1 MNMFRIVSKLLLVFI
16 LTICISVSYSQDSL
30 HSNIELNLK
39 EHPPL
44 EIPLRYSGTY
54 GELRPN
60 HFHAG
65 VDLKT
70 QGREGFPVYAVEDGF
85 LSRIKVDTGSYG
97 KVIYLDH
104 PELNK
109 TTVYAHLNR
118 FSPKIQSYI
127 KGEQYLHQTYEIQ
140 RYLRPTQIPV
150 KKGEIIGYSGNTGN
164 SFGPHLHFEVRDRES
179 EEPVNPLQFGLEAT
193 DNDPPTIQG
202 LYLYESEEPHVV
214 TTFENRTMIALK
226 TVKERIHYSAT
237 DTISVQGYYS
247 FGIQS
252 FDRLDL
258 SANKN
263 GWYRLELK
271 RNDSLISQLTIDRF
285 NFTENP
291 LINRSID
298 YPFYET
304 SNNRVLLTTKEASN
318 PLGFFK
324 NSPSTELF
332 KAEVGKIDYWKL
344 TLSDYSGNTSSIDW
358 TTKGVEGV
366 KKLTIPFGNSTINQT
381 VNNQL
386 LEAQLIAIENSIY
399 SMEGVDFHLSGDT
412 LSIGPKDVLVR
423 NPLLLQIIPKEIKQK
438 PSWGSY
444 AFFGQIGKKET
455 NFIRKVESDTL
466 SVTLRN
472 TGDFHFAY
480 DSIAPVVT
488 PRNFSSGQAI
498 NGYRYLEIEA
508 EDKETGIKS
517 FEGYLDGQWVLFEH
531 EPKQNRFTFDTS
543 DILLIPGVHTLEFEV
558 EDLLGNKAKKTF
570 SLTIN

>member
-1 MNMFRIVSKLLLVFI
+1 MNMSRIFSRILFSII
-16 LTICISVSYSQDSL
+16 LTTCISISYAQDSL
-30 HSNIELNLK
+30 RLKTGLNLK

-140 RYLRPTQIPV
+140 RYLRPSQIPV

-164 SFGPHLHFEVRDRES
+164 SFGPHLHFEVRDRAS
-179 EEPVNPLQFGLEAT
+179 EEPMNPLQFGLEAI

-202 LYLYESEEPHVV
+202 FYLYESEEPQVV
-214 TTFENRTMIALK
+214 TTLENRTMISLK

-258 SANKN
+258 SSNKN
-263 GWYRLELK
+263 GWYRLALK
-271 RNDSLISQLTIDRF
+271 RNDSLISELIIDRF

-298 YPFYET
+298 YHFYET
-304 SNNRVLLTTKEASN
+304 SNNRVLLTTKEVSN

-324 NSPSTELF
+324 SSPSTELF
-332 KAEVGKIDYWKL
+332 KAEVEKIDDWEL
-344 TLSDYSGNTSSIDW
+344 TLGDYSGNTSSIDW

-366 KKLTIPFGNSTINQT
+366 KKLTLPVGNSTINQSL
-381 VNNQL
+381 NNQL
-386 LEAQLIAIENSIY
+386 LEAQLIAVENSIY
-399 SMEGVDFHLSGDT
+399 SIEGLDFRLSGDT
-412 LSIGPKDVLVR
+412 LSIRPKDVLVR
-423 NPLLLQIIPKEIKQK
+423 NPLLLKIIPKAIKQK
-438 PSWGSY
+438 PSWLSY
-444 AFFGQIGKKET
+444 AFLGQIGEKGT

-488 PRNFSSGQAI
+488 PRNFNSGQAI

-558 EDLLGNKAKKTF
+558 EDLLGNKTKKTF

>member
-1 MNMFRIVSKLLLVFI
+1 VSMSRIVSKLLLVFI
-16 LTICISVSYSQDSL
+16 LTICISASYSQDSL
-30 HSNIELNLK
+30 QSNIELNLN

-85 LSRIKVDTGSYG
+85 LSRIKVETGSYG
-97 KVIYLDH
+97 KVVYLDH

-118 FSPKIQSYI
+118 FSPKIQNYI

-140 RYLRPTQIPV
+140 RYLRPTQITV

-179 EEPVNPLQFGLEAT
+179 EEPMNPLQFGLEAK

-202 LYLYESEEPHVV
+202 LYLYESEEPQVV

-226 TVKERIHYSAT
+226 TVKERIQYSAT
-237 DTISVQGYYS
+237 DTIRVQGYYS

-271 RNDSLISQLTIDRF
+271 RNDSLISELTIDRF

-298 YPFYET
+298 YHFYET

-381 VNNQL
+381 VNNQF

-399 SMEGVDFHLSGDT
+399 SMEGLDFQLTGDT
-412 LSIGPKDVLVR
+412 LSIEPKEVLVR

-438 PSWGSY
+438 PSWVSY

-455 NFIRKVESDTL
+455 KFIRKVESDTL

>member
-1 MNMFRIVSKLLLVFI
+1 MSRIVSKLLLVFI
-16 LTICISVSYSQDSL
+16 LTICISASYSQDSL
-30 HSNIELNLK
+30 QSNIELNLNQ
-39 EHPPL
+39 HPPL
-44 EIPLRYSGTY
+44 KIPLRYSGTY

-85 LSRIKVDTGSYG
+85 LSRIKVETGSYG
-97 KVIYLDH
+97 KVVYLDH

-118 FSPKIQSYI
+118 FSPKIQNYI

-140 RYLRPTQIPV
+140 RYLRPTQITV

-179 EEPVNPLQFGLEAT
+179 EEPMNPLQFGLEAK

-202 LYLYESEEPHVV
+202 LYLYESEEPQVV

-226 TVKERIHYSAT
+226 TVKERIQYSAT

-271 RNDSLISQLTIDRF
+271 RNDSLITELTIDRF

-298 YPFYET
+298 YHFYET

-358 TTKGVEGV
+358 TTKGVEEV

-381 VNNQL
+381 VNNQF

-399 SMEGVDFHLSGDT
+399 SMEGLDFQLTGDT
-412 LSIGPKDVLVR
+412 LSIGPKEVLVR

-438 PSWGSY
+438 PSWVSY

-455 NFIRKVESDTL
+455 KFIRKVESDTL

>member
-1 MNMFRIVSKLLLVFI
+1 MSMSRIVSKLLLVFI
-16 LTICISVSYSQDSL
+16 LTVCISASYSQDSL
-30 HSNIELNLK
+30 QSNIELNLNQ
-39 EHPPL
+39 HPPL
-44 EIPLRYSGTY
+44 KIPLRYSGTY

-85 LSRIKVDTGSYG
+85 LSRIKVETGSYG
-97 KVIYLDH
+97 KVVYLDH
-104 PELNK
+104 PKLNK

-118 FSPKIQSYI
+118 FSPKIQNYI

-179 EEPVNPLQFGLEAT
+179 EEPMNPLQFGLEAK

-202 LYLYESEEPHVV
+202 LYLYESEEPQVV
-214 TTFENRTMIALK
+214 TTFENRTMIAMK

-271 RNDSLISQLTIDRF
+271 RNDSLITELTIDRF

-298 YPFYET
+298 YHFYET

-399 SMEGVDFHLSGDT
+399 SMEGIDFHLSGDT

-480 DSIAPVVT
+480 DSIAPIVT

-498 NGYRYLEIEA
+498 NGYRFLEIEA
-508 EDKETGIKS
+508 DDKETGIKS

>member
-1 MNMFRIVSKLLLVFI
+1 MSRIVSKLLLVFI
-16 LTICISVSYSQDSL
+16 LTICISASYSQDSL
-30 HSNIELNLK
+30 QSNIELNLN

-85 LSRIKVDTGSYG
+85 LSRIKVETGSYG
-97 KVIYLDH
+97 KVVYLDH
-104 PELNK
+104 PKLNK

-118 FSPKIQSYI
+118 FSPKIQNYI

-140 RYLRPTQIPV
+140 RYLRPTQITV

-179 EEPVNPLQFGLEAT
+179 EEPMNPLQFGLEAK

-202 LYLYESEEPHVV
+202 LYLYESEEPQVV

-226 TVKERIHYSAT
+226 TVKERIQYSAT

-271 RNDSLISQLTIDRF
+271 RNDSLITELTIDRF

-298 YPFYET
+298 YHFYET

-381 VNNQL
+381 MNNQF

-399 SMEGVDFHLSGDT
+399 SMEGLDFQLTGDT
-412 LSIGPKDVLVR
+412 LSIEPKEVLVR

-438 PSWGSY
+438 PSWVSY

-455 NFIRKVESDTL
+455 KFIRKVESDTL

>member
-1 MNMFRIVSKLLLVFI
+1 MSMSRIFSKLLLSFI
-16 LTICISVSYSQDSL
+16 IITCISASYSQDSVYRN
-30 HSNIELNLK
+30 SELNLK
-39 EHPPL
+39 NHPPL
-44 EIPLRYSGTY
+44 KIPLRYSGTY

-85 LSRIKVDTGSYG
+85 LSRIKVDIGSYG

-118 FSPKIQSYI
+118 FSPKIQSYV

-140 RYLRPTQIPV
+140 RYLRPSQIPV

-164 SFGPHLHFEVRDRES
+164 SFGPHLHFEVRERES
-179 EEPVNPLQFGLEAT
+179 EEPINPLQFGLEAA
-193 DNDPPTIQG
+193 DSDPPTIQG
-202 LYLYESEEPHVV
+202 FYLYESEEPQVV
-214 TTFENRTMIALK
+214 TAFENRTLIALN
-226 TVKERIHYSAT
+226 TVNERIHYSAT

-271 RNDSLISQLTIDRF
+271 RNDSLISELTIDRF

-298 YPFYET
+298 YHFYET
-304 SNNRVLLTTKEASN
+304 SNNRVLLTTKEAGN

-332 KAEVGKIDYWKL
+332 TAEVGKIDDWNL

-366 KKLTIPFGNSTINQT
+366 KKMTIPFGNSTINQS

-399 SMEGVDFHLSGDT
+399 SIEGIDLSLSGDT
-412 LSIGPKDVLVR
+412 ISVGPKDVLVR
-423 NPLLLQIIPKEIKQK
+423 NPLLLKIIPKEIKQK
-438 PSWGSY
+438 PSWLSY
-444 AFFGQIGKKET
+444 AFFGQIGKKGT
-455 NFIRKVESDTL
+455 SFIRKVESDTL

-480 DSIAPVVT
+480 DSIAPIVI

-498 NGYRYLEIEA
+498 NGYRYLEVEA

-517 FEGYLDGQWVLFEH
+517 FEGYLDGQWILFEY

-558 EDLLGNKAKKTF
+558 EDLLGNKSKKIF

>member
-1 MNMFRIVSKLLLVFI
+1 MSMSRIVSKLLLVFI
-16 LTICISVSYSQDSL
+16 LTICISASYSQDSL
-30 HSNIELNLK
+30 QSNIELNLNQ
-39 EHPPL
+39 HPPL
-44 EIPLRYSGTY
+44 KIPLRYSGTY

-70 QGREGFPVYAVEDGF
+70 QGREGFPVEDGF
-85 LSRIKVDTGSYG
+85 LSRIKVETGSYG
-97 KVIYLDH
+97 KVVYLDH

-118 FSPKIQSYI
+118 FSPKIQNYI

-140 RYLRPTQIPV
+140 RYLRPTQITV

-179 EEPVNPLQFGLEAT
+179 EEPMNPLQFGLEAK

-202 LYLYESEEPHVV
+202 LYLYESEEPQVV

-226 TVKERIHYSAT
+226 TVKERIQYSAT

-271 RNDSLISQLTIDRF
+271 RNDSLITELTIDRF

-298 YPFYET
+298 YHFYET

-358 TTKGVEGV
+358 TTKGVEEV

-381 VNNQL
+381 VNNQF

-399 SMEGVDFHLSGDT
+399 SMEGLDFQLTGDT
-412 LSIGPKDVLVR
+412 LSIGPKEVLVR

-438 PSWGSY
+438 PSWVSY

-455 NFIRKVESDTL
+455 KFIRKVESDTL

>member
-1 MNMFRIVSKLLLVFI
+1 VSMSRIVSKLLLVFI

-30 HSNIELNLK
+30 QSNIELNLNQ
-39 EHPPL
+39 HPPL
-44 EIPLRYSGTY
+44 KIPLRYSGTY

-85 LSRIKVDTGSYG
+85 LSRIKVETGSYG
-97 KVIYLDH
+97 KVVYLDH

-118 FSPKIQSYI
+118 FSPKIQNYI

-140 RYLRPTQIPV
+140 RYLRPTQITV

-179 EEPVNPLQFGLEAT
+179 EEPMNPLQFGLEAK

-202 LYLYESEEPHVV
+202 LYLYESEEPQVV

-226 TVKERIHYSAT
+226 TVKERIQYSAT

-271 RNDSLISQLTIDRF
+271 RNDSLITELTIDRF

-298 YPFYET
+298 YHFYET

-381 VNNQL
+381 VNNQF

-399 SMEGVDFHLSGDT
+399 SMEGLDFQLTGDT
-412 LSIGPKDVLVR
+412 LSIEPKEVLVR

-438 PSWGSY
+438 PSWVSY

-455 NFIRKVESDTL
+455 KFIRKVESDTL

>member
-1 MNMFRIVSKLLLVFI
+1 MSMSRIFSKLLFI
-16 LTICISVSYSQDSL
+16 YISTSCISTSYSQDSL

-39 EHPPL
+39 EYPPL

-140 RYLRPTQIPV
+140 RYLRPTQITV

-179 EEPVNPLQFGLEAT
+179 EEPMNPLQFGLEAT

-202 LYLYESEEPHVV
+202 LYLYESEEPQVV
-214 TTFENRTMIALK
+214 TTFENRTMIAMK

-332 KAEVGKIDYWKL
+332 KAELGKIDSWKL
-344 TLSDYSGNTSSIDW
+344 ILSDYSGNTSSMDW

-366 KKLTIPFGNSTINQT
+366 KKLTIPFGNSMTNQT

-399 SMEGVDFHLSGDT
+399 STKGLDFHISGDT
-412 LSIGPKDVLVR
+412 LSIGPKEVLVR
-423 NPLLLQIIPKEIKQK
+423 NPLLLKIIPKEIKQK
-438 PSWGSY
+438 PSWVSY

-480 DSIAPVVT
+480 DSIAPIVT

-498 NGYRYLEIEA
+498 NGYRFLEIEA
-508 EDKETGIKS
+508 DDKETGIKS

>member
-1 MNMFRIVSKLLLVFI
+1 M
-16 LTICISVSYSQDSL
+16 
-30 HSNIELNLK
+30 
-39 EHPPL
+39 
-44 EIPLRYSGTY
+44 
-54 GELRPN
+54 
-60 HFHAG
+60 
-65 VDLKT
+65 
-70 QGREGFPVYAVEDGF
+70 YAVEDGF

-140 RYLRPTQIPV
+140 RYLRPSQIPV

-179 EEPVNPLQFGLEAT
+179 EEPMNPLQFGLEAT

-202 LYLYESEEPHVV
+202 FYLFESEEPQLVA
-214 TTFENRTMIALK
+214 TFENRTMIALK
-226 TVKERIHYSAT
+226 TIKERIHYSAT

-271 RNDSLISQLTIDRF
+271 RNDSLISELIIDRF

-298 YPFYET
+298 YHFYET
-304 SNNRVLLTTKEASN
+304 SNNRVLLTTKEANN

-324 NSPSTELF
+324 NSPSAELF
-332 KAEVGKIDYWKL
+332 KAEVGKIDDWKL
-344 TLSDYSGNTSSIDW
+344 TLSDYSGNTSSLDW
-358 TTKGVEGV
+358 TTKGVQEV
-366 KKLTIPFGNSTINQT
+366 KKLTIPFGNSTINQI

-386 LEAQLIAIENSIY
+386 LEAQLIAIENSVY
-399 SMEGVDFHLSGDT
+399 STEGLDLRLSADT

-423 NPLLLQIIPKEIKQK
+423 NPLLLKIIPKEIKQK
-438 PSWGSY
+438 PSWLSY
-444 AFFGQIGKKET
+444 AFFGQIGKKGT

-466 SVTLRN
+466 SVTLGN

-488 PRNFSSGQAI
+488 PKNFSSGQAI

-543 DILLIPGVHTLEFEV
+543 DILLIPGVHTLEFEI

-570 SLTIN
+570 SLAIN

>member
-271 RNDSLISQLTIDRF
+271 RNDSLITELTIDRF

-399 SMEGVDFHLSGDT
+399 SMEGIDFHLSGDT

-480 DSIAPVVT
+480 DSIAPIVT

-508 EDKETGIKS
+508 DDKETGIKS

>member
-1 MNMFRIVSKLLLVFI
+1 VSMSRIFSKLLFI
-16 LTICISVSYSQDSL
+16 YISTSCISTSYSQDSL

-39 EHPPL
+39 EYPPL

-85 LSRIKVDTGSYG
+85 LSRIKVETGSYG
-97 KVIYLDH
+97 KVVYLDH
-104 PELNK
+104 PKLNK

-118 FSPKIQSYI
+118 FSPKIQNYI

-399 SMEGVDFHLSGDT
+399 SMEGVNLHLSGDT

-438 PSWGSY
+438 PNWGSY

-480 DSIAPVVT
+480 DSIAPIVT

-508 EDKETGIKS
+508 DDKETGIKS

>member
-1 MNMFRIVSKLLLVFI
+1 MSMSRIVSKLLLVFI
-16 LTICISVSYSQDSL
+16 LTVCISASYSQDSL
-30 HSNIELNLK
+30 QSNIELNLNQ
-39 EHPPL
+39 HPPL
-44 EIPLRYSGTY
+44 KIPLRYSGTY

-85 LSRIKVDTGSYG
+85 LSRIKVETGSYG
-97 KVIYLDH
+97 KVVYLDH
-104 PELNK
+104 PKLNK

-118 FSPKIQSYI
+118 FSPKIQNYI

-164 SFGPHLHFEVRDRES
+164 SFGPHLHFEVRDRET
-179 EEPVNPLQFGLEAT
+179 EEPMNPLQFSLEAT

-202 LYLYESEEPHVV
+202 LYLYESEEPQVV

-271 RNDSLISQLTIDRF
+271 RNDSLITELTIDRF

-298 YPFYET
+298 YHFYET

-344 TLSDYSGNTSSIDW
+344 MLSDYSGNTSSIDW

-399 SMEGVDFHLSGDT
+399 SMEGLDFRLTGDT
-412 LSIGPKDVLVR
+412 LSIEPKEVLVR

-438 PSWGSY
+438 PSWVSY

-455 NFIRKVESDTL
+455 KFIRKVESDTL

>member
-1 MNMFRIVSKLLLVFI
+1 VNMFRIVSKLLLVFI

-399 SMEGVDFHLSGDT
+399 SMEGLDFRLTGDT
-412 LSIGPKDVLVR
+412 LSIEPKEVLVR

-438 PSWGSY
+438 PSWVSY

-455 NFIRKVESDTL
+455 KFIRKVESDTL

>member
-1 MNMFRIVSKLLLVFI
+1 MSMSRIVSKLLLVFI
-16 LTICISVSYSQDSL
+16 LTICISASYSQDSL
-30 HSNIELNLK
+30 QSNIELNLNQQ
-39 EHPPL
+39 PPL
-44 EIPLRYSGTY
+44 KIPLRYSGTY

-85 LSRIKVDTGSYG
+85 LSRIKVETGSYG
-97 KVIYLDH
+97 KVVYLDH

-118 FSPKIQSYI
+118 FSPKIQNYI

-140 RYLRPTQIPV
+140 RYLRPTQITV

-179 EEPVNPLQFGLEAT
+179 EEPMNPLQFGLEAK

-202 LYLYESEEPHVV
+202 LYLYESEEPQVV

-226 TVKERIHYSAT
+226 TVKERIQYSAT

-271 RNDSLISQLTIDRF
+271 RNDSLITELTIDRF

-298 YPFYET
+298 YHFYET

-358 TTKGVEGV
+358 TTKGVEEV

-381 VNNQL
+381 VNNQF

-399 SMEGVDFHLSGDT
+399 SMEGLDFQLTGDT
-412 LSIGPKDVLVR
+412 LSIGPKEVLVR

-438 PSWGSY
+438 PSWVSY

-455 NFIRKVESDTL
+455 KFICKVESDTL

>member
-1 MNMFRIVSKLLLVFI
+1 MSMSRIVSKLLLVFI
-16 LTICISVSYSQDSL
+16 LTVCISASYSQDSL
-30 HSNIELNLK
+30 QSNIELNLNQ
-39 EHPPL
+39 HPPL
-44 EIPLRYSGTY
+44 KIPLRYSGTY

-85 LSRIKVDTGSYG
+85 LSRIKVETGSYG
-97 KVIYLDH
+97 KVVYLDH
-104 PELNK
+104 PKLNK

-118 FSPKIQSYI
+118 FSPKIQNYI

-140 RYLRPTQIPV
+140 RYLRPTQITV

-179 EEPVNPLQFGLEAT
+179 EEPMNPLQFGLEAK

-202 LYLYESEEPHVV
+202 LYLYESEEPQVV

-226 TVKERIHYSAT
+226 TVKERIQYSAT

-271 RNDSLISQLTIDRF
+271 RNDSLITELTIDRF

-298 YPFYET
+298 YHFYET

-399 SMEGVDFHLSGDT
+399 SMEGLDFRLTGDT
-412 LSIGPKDVLVR
+412 LSIEPKEVLVR

-438 PSWGSY
+438 PSWVSY

-455 NFIRKVESDTL
+455 KFIRKVESDTL

>member
-1 MNMFRIVSKLLLVFI
+1 MSMSRIVSKLLLVFI
-16 LTICISVSYSQDSL
+16 LTVCISASYSQDSL
-30 HSNIELNLK
+30 QSNIELNLNQ
-39 EHPPL
+39 HPPL
-44 EIPLRYSGTY
+44 KIPLRYSGTY

-85 LSRIKVDTGSYG
+85 LSRIKVETGSYG
-97 KVIYLDH
+97 KVVYLDH

-118 FSPKIQSYI
+118 FSPKIQNYI

-140 RYLRPTQIPV
+140 RYLRPTQITV

-179 EEPVNPLQFGLEAT
+179 EEPMNPLQFGLEAK

-202 LYLYESEEPHVV
+202 LYLYESEEPQVV

-226 TVKERIHYSAT
+226 TVKERIQYSAT

-271 RNDSLISQLTIDRF
+271 RNDSLITELTIDRF

-298 YPFYET
+298 YHFYET

-399 SMEGVDFHLSGDT
+399 SMEGLDFRLTGDT
-412 LSIGPKDVLVR
+412 LSIEPKEVLVR

-438 PSWGSY
+438 PSWVSY

-455 NFIRKVESDTL
+455 KFIRKVESDTL

>member
-1 MNMFRIVSKLLLVFI
+1 MSMSRIFSKLLFSFI
-16 LTICISVSYSQDSL
+16 LTICISISYSQDSF
-30 HSNIELNLK
+30 HSNTGLNLK

-118 FSPKIQSYI
+118 FSPKIQNYI

-179 EEPVNPLQFGLEAT
+179 EEPMNPLQFGLEAE
-193 DNDPPTIQG
+193 DSDPPTIQG
-202 LYLYESEEPHVV
+202 FYLYESEEPQVV

-226 TVKERIHYSAT
+226 TVKERIRYSAI
-237 DTISVQGYYS
+237 DTINVQGYYS

-271 RNDSLISQLTIDRF
+271 RNDSLISELIIDRF

-298 YPFYET
+298 YHFYET
-304 SNNRVLLTTKEASN
+304 SNNRVLLTTQEASN

-332 KAEVGKIDYWKL
+332 KAEVGKLDYWKL

-366 KKLTIPFGNSTINQT
+366 KKLALPFGNSTINQS

-399 SMEGVDFHLSGDT
+399 SIESLDFRLSGDT
-412 LSIGPKDVLVR
+412 LSIEPKNVLVR
-423 NPLLLQIIPKEIKQK
+423 NPLLLKIIPKEIKQK
-438 PSWGSY
+438 PSWLSY
-444 AFFGQIGKKET
+444 AFFGQIGKKGT
-455 NFIRKVESDTL
+455 NFIRKVESDTI
-466 SVTLRN
+466 SVTLRD
-472 TGDFHFAY
+472 TGHFHFAY

-508 EDKETGIKS
+508 EDKETEIKS

>member
-1 MNMFRIVSKLLLVFI
+1 MSMSRIVSKLLLVFI
-16 LTICISVSYSQDSL
+16 LTICISASYSQDSL
-30 HSNIELNLK
+30 QSNIELNLN

-85 LSRIKVDTGSYG
+85 LSRIKVETGSYG
-97 KVIYLDH
+97 KVVYLDH
-104 PELNK
+104 PKLNK

-118 FSPKIQSYI
+118 FSPKIQNYI

-140 RYLRPTQIPV
+140 RYLRPTQITV

-179 EEPVNPLQFGLEAT
+179 EEPMNPLQFGLEAK

-202 LYLYESEEPHVV
+202 LYLYESEEPQVV

-226 TVKERIHYSAT
+226 TVKERIQYSAT

-271 RNDSLISQLTIDRF
+271 RNDSLISELTIDRF

-298 YPFYET
+298 YHFYET

-381 VNNQL
+381 MNNQF

-399 SMEGVDFHLSGDT
+399 SMEGLDFQLTGDT
-412 LSIGPKDVLVR
+412 LSIEPKEVLVR

-438 PSWGSY
+438 PSWVSY

-455 NFIRKVESDTL
+455 KFIRKVESDTL

>member
-1 MNMFRIVSKLLLVFI
+1 MSMSRIFSRI
-16 LTICISVSYSQDSL
+16 LFSLISTICISISYAQDSL
-30 HSNIELNLK
+30 PTKTELNLK
-39 EHPPL
+39 DHPPL
-44 EIPLRYSGTY
+44 DIPLRYSGTY

-140 RYLRPTQIPV
+140 RYLRAAQIPV

-179 EEPVNPLQFGLEAT
+179 EEPINPLQFGLEAA
-193 DNDPPTIQG
+193 DHDPPTIQG
-202 LYLYESEEPHVV
+202 FYLYESEEPQVV

-226 TVKERIHYSAT
+226 TIKERIHYSVT
-237 DTISVQGYYS
+237 DTIDVQGFYS

-263 GWYRLELK
+263 GWYRLELM
-271 RNDSLISQLTIDRF
+271 RNDSLISELTIDRF

-298 YPFYET
+298 YQFYET
-304 SNNRVLLTTKEASN
+304 SNNRVLLTTKETSN

-324 NSPSTELF
+324 KSPSSELF
-332 KAEVGKIDYWKL
+332 KAEVGKIDDWKL
-344 TLSDYSGNTSSIDW
+344 TLSDYSGNTSSIYW
-358 TTKGVEGV
+358 TTKGVRGV
-366 KKLTIPFGNSTINQT
+366 KKMTMPFGNSTINQHA
-381 VNNQL
+381 NNQL
-386 LEAQLIAIENSIY
+386 LEAQLIAVENSIY
-399 SMEGVDFHLSGDT
+399 SIEDLDFHLSGDT

-423 NPLLLQIIPKEIKQK
+423 NPLLLKIIAKEIKQK
-438 PSWGSY
+438 PSWLSY
-444 AFFGQIGKKET
+444 AFLGQMGKKGT

-466 SVTLRN
+466 SITLRN

-517 FEGYLDGQWVLFEH
+517 FEGYLDGQWILFEH

>member
-1 MNMFRIVSKLLLVFI
+1 M
-16 LTICISVSYSQDSL
+16 
-30 HSNIELNLK
+30 
-39 EHPPL
+39 
-44 EIPLRYSGTY
+44 
-54 GELRPN
+54 
-60 HFHAG
+60 
-65 VDLKT
+65 
-70 QGREGFPVYAVEDGF
+70 
-85 LSRIKVDTGSYG
+85 
-97 KVIYLDH
+97 
-104 PELNK
+104 
-109 TTVYAHLNR
+109 
-118 FSPKIQSYI
+118 
-127 KGEQYLHQTYEIQ
+127 
-140 RYLRPTQIPV
+140 
-150 KKGEIIGYSGNTGN
+150 
-164 SFGPHLHFEVRDRES
+164 
-179 EEPVNPLQFGLEAT
+179 NPLQFGLEAA
-193 DNDPPTIQG
+193 DYDPPTIQG
-202 LYLYESEEPHVV
+202 FYLYESEQPQVV

-226 TVKERIHYSAT
+226 TVKERIRYSAT

-271 RNDSLISQLTIDRF
+271 RNDSLISELIIDRF

-298 YPFYET
+298 YHFYEA
-304 SNNRVLLTTKEASN
+304 SNNRVLLTTKETSN

-324 NSPSTELF
+324 NSPSNELF
-332 KAEVGKIDYWKL
+332 KAEAGKIDDWKL

-358 TTKGVEGV
+358 TTKGVKGV
-366 KKLTIPFGNSTINQT
+366 KKMSIPFGNSEINQR

-386 LEAQLIAIENSIY
+386 LDAQLIAIENSIY
-399 SMEGVDFHLSGDT
+399 SIEGLDFYLSGDT

-423 NPLLLQIIPKEIKQK
+423 NPLLLKIIPKEIKQK
-438 PSWGSY
+438 PSWLSY
-444 AFFGQIGKKET
+444 AFFGRIGKKGT
-455 NFIRKVESDTL
+455 NFIRKVELDTL

-517 FEGYLDGQWVLFEH
+517 FEGSIDGQWVLFEH

-543 DILLIPGVHTLEFEV
+543 DILLIPGVHTLKFEI
-558 EDLLGNKAKKTF
+558 EDLLGNKTKKTF

>member
-1 MNMFRIVSKLLLVFI
+1 MNMSRIPSKLLFAFI

-30 HSNIELNLK
+30 YSNTELNLR

-44 EIPLRYSGTY
+44 GIPLRYSGTY

-104 PELNK
+104 PEINK
-109 TTVYAHLNR
+109 STVYAHLNR
-118 FSPKIQSYI
+118 FSPKIQNYI

-179 EEPVNPLQFGLEAT
+179 EEPMNPLQFGLEAA
-193 DNDPPTIQG
+193 DHDPPTIQG
-202 LYLYESEEPHVV
+202 FYLYESEQPQVV

-226 TVKERIHYSAT
+226 TVKERIRYSAT

-271 RNDSLISQLTIDRF
+271 RNDSLISELIIDRF

-298 YPFYET
+298 YHFYEA
-304 SNNRVLLTTKEASN
+304 SNNRVLLATKETSN

-324 NSPSTELF
+324 NSPSNELF
-332 KAEVGKIDYWKL
+332 KAEAGKIDDWKL

-358 TTKGVEGV
+358 TTKGVKGV
-366 KKLTIPFGNSTINQT
+366 KKMSIPFGNSEINQR

-386 LEAQLIAIENSIY
+386 LDAQLIAIENSIY
-399 SMEGVDFHLSGDT
+399 SIEGLDFYLSGDT

-423 NPLLLQIIPKEIKQK
+423 NPLLLKIIPKEIKQK
-438 PSWGSY
+438 PSWLSY
-444 AFFGQIGKKET
+444 AFFGRISKKGT
-455 NFIRKVESDTL
+455 NFIRKVELDTL

-517 FEGYLDGQWVLFEH
+517 FEGSIDGQWVLFEH

-543 DILLIPGVHTLEFEV
+543 DILLIPGVHTLEFEI
-558 EDLLGNKAKKTF
+558 EDLLGNKTKKTF

>member
-1 MNMFRIVSKLLLVFI
+1 MSMSRIVSKLLLVFI
-16 LTICISVSYSQDSL
+16 LTVCISASYSQDSL
-30 HSNIELNLK
+30 QSNIELNLNQ
-39 EHPPL
+39 HPPL
-44 EIPLRYSGTY
+44 KIPLRYSGTY

-85 LSRIKVDTGSYG
+85 LSRIKVETGSYG
-97 KVIYLDH
+97 KVVYLDH
-104 PELNK
+104 PKLNK

-118 FSPKIQSYI
+118 FSPKIQNYI

-140 RYLRPTQIPV
+140 RYLRPTQITV

-179 EEPVNPLQFGLEAT
+179 EEPMNPLQFGLEAK

-202 LYLYESEEPHVV
+202 LYLYESEEPQVV

-298 YPFYET
+298 YHFYET

-318 PLGFFK
+318 PLSFFK

-399 SMEGVDFHLSGDT
+399 SMEGLDFHLTGDT
-412 LSIGPKDVLVR
+412 LSTGPKEVLVR

-438 PSWGSY
+438 PSWVSY

-455 NFIRKVESDTL
+455 KFIRKVESDTL

>member
-1 MNMFRIVSKLLLVFI
+1 MSMSRIFSKLLLIFI
-16 LTICISVSYSQDSL
+16 LINCISASYSQDSVYKN
-30 HSNIELNLK
+30 SELNLK
-39 EHPPL
+39 DHPPL
-44 EIPLRYSGTY
+44 KIPLRYSGTY

-85 LSRIKVDTGSYG
+85 LSRIKVDIGSYG

-118 FSPKIQSYI
+118 FSPKIQSYV

-140 RYLRPTQIPV
+140 RYLRPSQIPV

-164 SFGPHLHFEVRDRES
+164 SFGPHLHFEVRERES
-179 EEPVNPLQFGLEAT
+179 EEPINPLQFGLEAA
-193 DNDPPTIQG
+193 DSDPPTIQG
-202 LYLYESEEPHVV
+202 FYLYESEEPQVV
-214 TTFENRTMIALK
+214 TAFENRTLIALN
-226 TVKERIHYSAT
+226 TVNERIHYSAT

-271 RNDSLISQLTIDRF
+271 RNDSLISELIIDRF

-298 YPFYET
+298 YHFYET
-304 SNNRVLLTTKEASN
+304 SNNRVLLTTKEAGN

-332 KAEVGKIDYWKL
+332 TAEVGKIDDWNL

-366 KKLTIPFGNSTINQT
+366 KKMTIPFGNSTINQS

-399 SMEGVDFHLSGDT
+399 SIEGIDLSLSGDT
-412 LSIGPKDVLVR
+412 ISVGPKDVLVR
-423 NPLLLQIIPKEIKQK
+423 NPLLLKIIPKEIKQK
-438 PSWGSY
+438 PSWLSY
-444 AFFGQIGKKET
+444 AFFGQIGKKGT
-455 NFIRKVESDTL
+455 SFIRKVESDTL

-480 DSIAPVVT
+480 DSIAPIVI

-498 NGYRYLEIEA
+498 NGYRYLEVEA

-517 FEGYLDGQWVLFEH
+517 FEGYLDGQWVLFEY

-558 EDLLGNKAKKTF
+558 EDLLGNKSKKTF

>member
-1 MNMFRIVSKLLLVFI
+1 MNMSRIPSKLLFAFI
-16 LTICISVSYSQDSL
+16 LTICISASYSQDSL
-30 HSNIELNLK
+30 YSNTELNLR

-44 EIPLRYSGTY
+44 GIPLRYSGTY

-104 PELNK
+104 PEINK
-109 TTVYAHLNR
+109 STVYAHLNR
-118 FSPKIQSYI
+118 FSPKIQNYI

-164 SFGPHLHFEVRDRES
+164 SFGPHLHFEVRDRET
-179 EEPVNPLQFGLEAT
+179 EEPMNPLQFGLEAA
-193 DNDPPTIQG
+193 DHDPPTIQG
-202 LYLYESEEPHVV
+202 FYLYESEQPQVV

-226 TVKERIHYSAT
+226 TVKERIRYSAT

-271 RNDSLISQLTIDRF
+271 RNDSLISELIIDRF

-298 YPFYET
+298 YHFYEA
-304 SNNRVLLTTKEASN
+304 SNNRVLLATKETSN

-324 NSPSTELF
+324 NSPSNELF
-332 KAEVGKIDYWKL
+332 KAEAGKIDDWKL

-358 TTKGVEGV
+358 TTKGVKGV
-366 KKLTIPFGNSTINQT
+366 KKMSIPFGNSEINQR

-386 LEAQLIAIENSIY
+386 LDAQLIAIENSIY
-399 SMEGVDFHLSGDT
+399 SIEGLDFYLSGDT

-423 NPLLLQIIPKEIKQK
+423 NPLLLKIIPKEIKQK
-438 PSWGSY
+438 PSWLSY
-444 AFFGQIGKKET
+444 AFFGRIGKKGT
-455 NFIRKVESDTL
+455 NFIRKVELDTL

-488 PRNFSSGQAI
+488 PRNFSTGQAI

-517 FEGYLDGQWVLFEH
+517 FEGSIDGQWVLFEH

-543 DILLIPGVHTLEFEV
+543 DILLIPGVHTLEFEI
-558 EDLLGNKAKKTF
+558 EDLLGNKTKKTF

>member
-1 MNMFRIVSKLLLVFI
+1 VSMSRIVSKLLLVFI
-16 LTICISVSYSQDSL
+16 LTVCISASYSQDSL
-30 HSNIELNLK
+30 QSNIELNLNQ
-39 EHPPL
+39 HPPL
-44 EIPLRYSGTY
+44 KIPLRYSGTY

-85 LSRIKVDTGSYG
+85 LSRIKVETGSYG
-97 KVIYLDH
+97 KVVYLDH
-104 PELNK
+104 PKLNK

-118 FSPKIQSYI
+118 FSPKIQNYI

-164 SFGPHLHFEVRDRES
+164 SFGPHLHFEVRDRET
-179 EEPVNPLQFGLEAT
+179 EEPMNPLQFSLEAT

-202 LYLYESEEPHVV
+202 LYLYESEEPQVV

-271 RNDSLISQLTIDRF
+271 RNDSLISELTIDRF

-298 YPFYET
+298 YHFYET

-399 SMEGVDFHLSGDT
+399 SMEGLDFRLTGDT
-412 LSIGPKDVLVR
+412 LSIEPKEVLVR

-438 PSWGSY
+438 PSWVSY

-455 NFIRKVESDTL
+455 KFIRKVESDTL

>member
-226 TVKERIHYSAT
+226 TVKERIQYSAT

-399 SMEGVDFHLSGDT
+399 SMEGIDFHLSGDT

>member
-1 MNMFRIVSKLLLVFI
+1 MSRIVSKLLLVFI
-16 LTICISVSYSQDSL
+16 LTICISASYSQDSL
-30 HSNIELNLK
+30 QSNIELNLN

-85 LSRIKVDTGSYG
+85 LSRIKVETGSYG
-97 KVIYLDH
+97 KVVYLDH

-118 FSPKIQSYI
+118 FSPKIQNYI

-140 RYLRPTQIPV
+140 RYLRPTQITV

-179 EEPVNPLQFGLEAT
+179 EEPMNPLQFGLEAK

-202 LYLYESEEPHVV
+202 LYLYESEEPQVV

-226 TVKERIHYSAT
+226 TVKERIQYSAT
-237 DTISVQGYYS
+237 DTIRVQGYYS

-271 RNDSLISQLTIDRF
+271 RNDSLISELTIDRF

-298 YPFYET
+298 YHFYET

-332 KAEVGKIDYWKL
+332 KAELGKIDYWKL

-381 VNNQL
+381 VNNQF

-399 SMEGVDFHLSGDT
+399 SMEGLDFQLTGDT
-412 LSIGPKDVLVR
+412 LSIEPKEVLVR

-438 PSWGSY
+438 PSWVSY

-455 NFIRKVESDTL
+455 KFIRKVESDTL

>member
-1 MNMFRIVSKLLLVFI
+1 MSMSRIFSKLLLSFI
-16 LTICISVSYSQDSL
+16 IITCISASYSQDSVYRN
-30 HSNIELNLK
+30 SELNLK
-39 EHPPL
+39 NHPPL
-44 EIPLRYSGTY
+44 KIPLRYSGTY

-85 LSRIKVDTGSYG
+85 LSRIKVDIGSYG

-118 FSPKIQSYI
+118 FSPKIQSYV

-140 RYLRPTQIPV
+140 RYLRPSQIPV

-164 SFGPHLHFEVRDRES
+164 SFGPHLHFEVRERES
-179 EEPVNPLQFGLEAT
+179 EEPINPLQFGLEAA
-193 DNDPPTIQG
+193 DSDPPTIQG
-202 LYLYESEEPHVV
+202 FYLYESEEPQVV
-214 TTFENRTMIALK
+214 TAFENRTLIALN
-226 TVKERIHYSAT
+226 TVNERIHYSAT

-271 RNDSLISQLTIDRF
+271 RNDSLISELIIDRF

-298 YPFYET
+298 YHFYET
-304 SNNRVLLTTKEASN
+304 SNNRVLLTTKEAGN

-332 KAEVGKIDYWKL
+332 TAEVGKIDDWNL

-366 KKLTIPFGNSTINQT
+366 KKMTIPFGNSTINQS

-399 SMEGVDFHLSGDT
+399 SIEGIDLSLSGDT
-412 LSIGPKDVLVR
+412 ISVGPKDVLVR
-423 NPLLLQIIPKEIKQK
+423 NPLLLKIIPKEIKQK
-438 PSWGSY
+438 PSWLSY
-444 AFFGQIGKKET
+444 AFFGQIGKKGT
-455 NFIRKVESDTL
+455 SFIRKVESDTL

-480 DSIAPVVT
+480 DSIAPIVI

-498 NGYRYLEIEA
+498 NGYRYLEVEA

-517 FEGYLDGQWVLFEH
+517 FEGYLDGQWILFEY

-558 EDLLGNKAKKTF
+558 EDLLGNKSKKIF

>member
-1 MNMFRIVSKLLLVFI
+1 MSRIVSKLLLVFI
-16 LTICISVSYSQDSL
+16 LTICISASYSQDSL
-30 HSNIELNLK
+30 QSNIELNLN

-85 LSRIKVDTGSYG
+85 LSRIKVETGSYG
-97 KVIYLDH
+97 KVVYLDH
-104 PELNK
+104 PKLNK

-118 FSPKIQSYI
+118 FSPKIQNYI

-140 RYLRPTQIPV
+140 RYLRPTQITV

-179 EEPVNPLQFGLEAT
+179 EEPMNPLQFGLEAK

-202 LYLYESEEPHVV
+202 LYLYESEEPQVV

-226 TVKERIHYSAT
+226 TVKERIQYSAT

-271 RNDSLISQLTIDRF
+271 RNDSLISELTIDRF

-298 YPFYET
+298 YHFYET

-381 VNNQL
+381 VNNQF

-399 SMEGVDFHLSGDT
+399 SMEGLDFQLTGDT
-412 LSIGPKDVLVR
+412 LSIEPKEVLVR

-438 PSWGSY
+438 PSWVSY

-455 NFIRKVESDTL
+455 KFIRKVESDTL

>member
-1 MNMFRIVSKLLLVFI
+1 MNMSRIPSKLLFAFI
-16 LTICISVSYSQDSL
+16 LTICISASYSQDSL
-30 HSNIELNLK
+30 YSNTELNLR

-44 EIPLRYSGTY
+44 GIPLRYSGTY

-104 PELNK
+104 PEINK
-109 TTVYAHLNR
+109 STVYAHLNR
-118 FSPKIQSYI
+118 FSPKIQNYI

-179 EEPVNPLQFGLEAT
+179 EEPMNPLQFGLEAA
-193 DNDPPTIQG
+193 DHDPPTIQG
-202 LYLYESEEPHVV
+202 FYLYESEQPQVV

-226 TVKERIHYSAT
+226 TVKERIRYSAT

-271 RNDSLISQLTIDRF
+271 RNDSLISELIIDRF

-298 YPFYET
+298 YHFYEA
-304 SNNRVLLTTKEASN
+304 SNNRVLLATKETSN

-332 KAEVGKIDYWKL
+332 KAEAGKIDDWKL

-358 TTKGVEGV
+358 TTKGVEEV
-366 KKLTIPFGNSTINQT
+366 KKMSIPFGNSEINQR

-386 LEAQLIAIENSIY
+386 LDAQLIAIENSIY
-399 SMEGVDFHLSGDT
+399 SIEGLDFYLSGDT

-423 NPLLLQIIPKEIKQK
+423 NPLLLKIIPKEIKQK
-438 PSWGSY
+438 PSWLSY
-444 AFFGQIGKKET
+444 AFFGRISKKGT

-517 FEGYLDGQWVLFEH
+517 FEGSIDGQWVLFEH

-543 DILLIPGVHTLEFEV
+543 DILLIPGVHTLEFEI
-558 EDLLGNKAKKTF
+558 EDLLGNKTKKTF

>member
-1 MNMFRIVSKLLLVFI
+1 MSMSRIVSKLLLVFI
-16 LTICISVSYSQDSL
+16 LTICISASYSQDSL
-30 HSNIELNLK
+30 QSNIELNLNQ
-39 EHPPL
+39 HPPL
-44 EIPLRYSGTY
+44 KIPLRYSGTY

-85 LSRIKVDTGSYG
+85 LSRIKVETGSYG
-97 KVIYLDH
+97 KVVYLDH

-118 FSPKIQSYI
+118 FSPKIQNYI

-140 RYLRPTQIPV
+140 RYLRPTQITV

-179 EEPVNPLQFGLEAT
+179 EEPMNPLQFGLEAK

-202 LYLYESEEPHVV
+202 LYLYESEEPQVV

-226 TVKERIHYSAT
+226 TVKERIQYSAT

-271 RNDSLISQLTIDRF
+271 RNDSLISELTIDRF

-298 YPFYET
+298 YHFYET

-358 TTKGVEGV
+358 TTKGVEEV

-381 VNNQL
+381 VNNQF

-399 SMEGVDFHLSGDT
+399 SMEGLDFQLTGDT
-412 LSIGPKDVLVR
+412 LSIGPKEVLVR

-438 PSWGSY
+438 PSWVSY

-455 NFIRKVESDTL
+455 KFICKVESDTL

>member
-1 MNMFRIVSKLLLVFI
+1 MSMSRIVSKLLLVFI

-30 HSNIELNLK
+30 QSNIELNLNQ
-39 EHPPL
+39 HPPL
-44 EIPLRYSGTY
+44 KIPLRYSGTY

-85 LSRIKVDTGSYG
+85 LSRIKVETGSYG
-97 KVIYLDH
+97 KVVYLDH

-118 FSPKIQSYI
+118 FSPKIQNYI

-140 RYLRPTQIPV
+140 RYLRPTQITV

-179 EEPVNPLQFGLEAT
+179 EEPMNPLQFGLEAK

-202 LYLYESEEPHVV
+202 LYLYESEEPQVV

-226 TVKERIHYSAT
+226 TVKERIQYSAT

-271 RNDSLISQLTIDRF
+271 RNDSLISELTIDRF

-298 YPFYET
+298 YHFYET

-381 VNNQL
+381 VNNQF

-399 SMEGVDFHLSGDT
+399 SMEGLDFQLTGDT
-412 LSIGPKDVLVR
+412 LSIEPKEVLVR

-438 PSWGSY
+438 PSWVSY

-455 NFIRKVESDTL
+455 KFIRKVESDTL

>member
-1 MNMFRIVSKLLLVFI
+1 MSMSRIVSKLLLVFI
-16 LTICISVSYSQDSL
+16 LTICISASYSQDSL
-30 HSNIELNLK
+30 QSNIELNLN

-85 LSRIKVDTGSYG
+85 LSRIKVETGSYG
-97 KVIYLDH
+97 KVVYLDH

-118 FSPKIQSYI
+118 FSPKIQNYI

-179 EEPVNPLQFGLEAT
+179 EEPMNPLQFGLEAK

-202 LYLYESEEPHVV
+202 LYLYESEEPQVV

-226 TVKERIHYSAT
+226 TVKERIQYSAT
-237 DTISVQGYYS
+237 DTIRVQGYYS

-271 RNDSLISQLTIDRF
+271 RNDSLISELTIDRF

-298 YPFYET
+298 YHFYET

-381 VNNQL
+381 VNNQF

-399 SMEGVDFHLSGDT
+399 SMEGLDFQLTGDT
-412 LSIGPKDVLVR
+412 LSIEPKEVLVR

-438 PSWGSY
+438 PSWVSY

-455 NFIRKVESDTL
+455 KFIRKVESDTL

-558 EDLLGNKAKKTF
+558 EDLLGNKVKKTF

>member
-1 MNMFRIVSKLLLVFI
+1 MSMSRIVSKLLLVFI
-16 LTICISVSYSQDSL
+16 LTICISASYSQDSL
-30 HSNIELNLK
+30 QSNIELNLNQ
-39 EHPPL
+39 HPPL
-44 EIPLRYSGTY
+44 KIPLRYSGTY

-85 LSRIKVDTGSYG
+85 LSRIKVETGSYG
-97 KVIYLDH
+97 KVVYLDH

-118 FSPKIQSYI
+118 FSPKIQNYI

-140 RYLRPTQIPV
+140 RYLRPTQITV

-179 EEPVNPLQFGLEAT
+179 EEPMNPLQFGLEAK

-202 LYLYESEEPHVV
+202 LYLYESEEPQVV

-226 TVKERIHYSAT
+226 TVKERIQYSAT

-271 RNDSLISQLTIDRF
+271 RNDSLITELTIDRF

-298 YPFYET
+298 YHFYET

-381 VNNQL
+381 VNNQF

-399 SMEGVDFHLSGDT
+399 SMEGLDFQLTGDT
-412 LSIGPKDVLVR
+412 LSIGPKEVLVR

-438 PSWGSY
+438 PSWVSY

-455 NFIRKVESDTL
+455 KFIRKVESDTL

>member
-1 MNMFRIVSKLLLVFI
+1 MSMSRIVSKLLLVFI

-30 HSNIELNLK
+30 QSNIELNLNQ
-39 EHPPL
+39 HPPL

-85 LSRIKVDTGSYG
+85 LSRIKVETGSYG
-97 KVIYLDH
+97 KVVYLDH

-118 FSPKIQSYI
+118 FSPKIQNYI

-140 RYLRPTQIPV
+140 RYLRPTQITV

-179 EEPVNPLQFGLEAT
+179 EEPMNPLQFGLEAK

-202 LYLYESEEPHVV
+202 LYLYESEEPQVV

-226 TVKERIHYSAT
+226 TVKERIQYSAT

-271 RNDSLISQLTIDRF
+271 RNDSLISELTIDRF

-298 YPFYET
+298 YHFYET

-381 VNNQL
+381 VNNQF

-399 SMEGVDFHLSGDT
+399 SMEGLDFQLTGDT
-412 LSIGPKDVLVR
+412 LSIEPKEVLVR

-438 PSWGSY
+438 PSWVSY

-455 NFIRKVESDTL
+455 KFIRKVESDTL

>member
-1 MNMFRIVSKLLLVFI
+1 VSMSRIVSKLLLVFI

-30 HSNIELNLK
+30 QSNIELNLNQ
-39 EHPPL
+39 HPPL

-85 LSRIKVDTGSYG
+85 LSRIKVETGSYG
-97 KVIYLDH
+97 KVVYLDH

-118 FSPKIQSYI
+118 FSPKIQNYI

-140 RYLRPTQIPV
+140 RYLRPTQITV

-179 EEPVNPLQFGLEAT
+179 EEPMNPLQFGLEAK

-202 LYLYESEEPHVV
+202 LYLYESEEPQVV

-226 TVKERIHYSAT
+226 TVKERIQYSAT

-271 RNDSLISQLTIDRF
+271 RNDSLITELTIDRF

-298 YPFYET
+298 YHFYET

-399 SMEGVDFHLSGDT
+399 SMEGLDFRLTGDT
-412 LSIGPKDVLVR
+412 LSIEPKEVLVR

-438 PSWGSY
+438 PSWVSY

-455 NFIRKVESDTL
+455 KFIRKVESDTL

>member
-1 MNMFRIVSKLLLVFI
+1 MSMSRIFSRI
-16 LTICISVSYSQDSL
+16 LFSLISTICISTSYAQDSL
-30 HSNIELNLK
+30 PTKTELNLT

-44 EIPLRYSGTY
+44 DIPLRYSGTY

-60 HFHAG
+60 HFYAG

-118 FSPKIQSYI
+118 FSPKIQSYL
-127 KGEQYLHQTYEIQ
+127 KVEQYLHQTYESQ
-140 RYLRPTQIPV
+140 RYLRASQIPV

-179 EEPVNPLQFGLEAT
+179 EEPINPLQFGLEAA
-193 DNDPPTIQG
+193 DHDPPTIQG
-202 LYLYESEEPHVV
+202 FYLYESEEPQVV

-226 TVKERIHYSAT
+226 TIKERIHYSAT
-237 DTISVQGYYS
+237 DTIDVQGYYS

-271 RNDSLISQLTIDRF
+271 RNDSLISELIIDRF

-298 YPFYET
+298 YHFYEA
-304 SNNRVLLTTKEASN
+304 SNNRVLLTTKETSN

-324 NSPSTELF
+324 NSPSNELF
-332 KAEVGKIDYWKL
+332 KAEAGKIDDWKL

-358 TTKGVEGV
+358 TTKGVEEV
-366 KKLTIPFGNSTINQT
+366 KKMSIPFGNSEINQR

-386 LEAQLIAIENSIY
+386 FDAQLIAIENSIY
-399 SMEGVDFHLSGDT
+399 SMEGLDFQLTGDT
-412 LSIGPKDVLVR
+412 LSIEPKEVLVR

-438 PSWGSY
+438 PSWVSY

-455 NFIRKVESDTL
+455 KFICKVESDTL

-508 EDKETGIKS
+508 DDKETGIKS
-517 FEGYLDGQWVLFEH
+517 FEGSIDGQWVLFEH

-543 DILLIPGVHTLEFEV
+543 DILLIPGVHTLEFEI
-558 EDLLGNKAKKTF
+558 EDLLGNKTKKTF

>member
-1 MNMFRIVSKLLLVFI
+1 MNMSRIFSRILFSII
-16 LTICISVSYSQDSL
+16 LTTCISISYAQDSL
-30 HSNIELNLK
+30 RLKTGLNLK

-140 RYLRPTQIPV
+140 RYLRASQIPV

-179 EEPVNPLQFGLEAT
+179 EEPINPLQFGLEAA
-193 DNDPPTIQG
+193 DHDPPTIQG
-202 LYLYESEEPHVV
+202 FYLYESEESQVV

-226 TVKERIHYSAT
+226 TIKERIHYSAT
-237 DTISVQGYYS
+237 DTIDVQGYYS

-263 GWYRLELK
+263 GWYRLELM
-271 RNDSLISQLTIDRF
+271 RNDSLISELTIDRF

-298 YPFYET
+298 YHFYET
-304 SNNRVLLTTKEASN
+304 SNNRVLLTTKEVSN

-324 NSPSTELF
+324 SSPSTELF
-332 KAEVGKIDYWKL
+332 KAEVGKIDDWEL

-366 KKLTIPFGNSTINQT
+366 KKLNLPFGNSTINQSL
-381 VNNQL
+381 NNQL
-386 LEAQLIAIENSIY
+386 LEAQLIAVENSIY
-399 SMEGVDFHLSGDT
+399 SIEGLDFRLSGDT
-412 LSIGPKDVLVR
+412 LSIQPKDVLVR
-423 NPLLLQIIPKEIKQK
+423 NPLLLKIIPKAIKQK
-438 PSWGSY
+438 PSWLSY
-444 AFFGQIGKKET
+444 AFLGQIGKKGT

-466 SVTLRN
+466 SVTLRS
-472 TGDFHFAY
+472 TGDFYFAY
-480 DSIAPVVT
+480 DSIAPVIT

-508 EDKETGIKS
+508 EDQETGIKS